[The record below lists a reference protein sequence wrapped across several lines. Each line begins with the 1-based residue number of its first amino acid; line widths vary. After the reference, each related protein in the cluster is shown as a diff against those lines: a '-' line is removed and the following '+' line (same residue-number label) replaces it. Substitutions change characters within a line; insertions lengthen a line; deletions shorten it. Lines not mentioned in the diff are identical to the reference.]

1 MVKRTLILSR
11 DYFNNVGV
19 DRVAGATMGVIDRVQ
34 SLSPD
39 LQVAALAASFLMI
52 CERYD
57 IPAQDVFTVVN
68 NIMNHAE
75 GRRPEFAAVRQYM
88 EEEL

>member
-1 MVKRTLILSR
+1 MGRKLDR
-11 DYFNNVGV
+11 DLFNNASVGA
-19 DRVAGATMGVIDRVQ
+19 VANCAMAIINVTQDMRPQNQI
-34 SLSPD
+34 
-39 LQVAALAASFLMI
+39 AALAAAFLLV
-52 CERYD
+52 CERHD
-57 IPAQDVFTVVN
+57 MHAPDAFAVIT

>member
-1 MVKRTLILSR
+1 MERLNHDL
-11 DYFNNVGV
+11 FNHASAGV
-19 DRVAGATMGVIDRVQ
+19 VANGAMAIVDKLQDMRPHT
-34 SLSPD
+34 
-39 LQVAALAASFLMI
+39 QVAAAAAVFLLL
-52 CERYD
+52 CESHKM
-57 IPAQDVFTVVN
+57 PAQDAFTVIT